1 MQHTFR
7 TASSHAFQGPGLRV
21 LSAFAVRAVPPGAER
36 GRRRVDVV
44 GLGMR
49 RVRRRDPE

>member
-7 TASSHAFQGPGLRV
+7 TASSRAFHGPELRV
-21 LSAFAVRAVPPGAER
+21 PSAFAVRAVPGAER
-36 GRRRVDVV
+36 GRRRVGVV

-49 RVRRRDPE
+49 WVRRRDPE